1 MVQIK
6 TKGISS
12 FSLHILAM
20 ILMLCDHLWA
30 TLFPAQEWM
39 TCIGRVAF
47 PIFAFMIVEGFF
59 HTANVR
65 KYISRLFIFAIVS
78 DLWKLANLSV
88 PPKCSL
94 DFFDCIIIHNPNRKS
109 KSKRKM
115 VVNMASHRDNRAD

>member
-65 KYISRLFIFAIVS
+65 KYISRLF
-78 DLWKLANLSV
+78 
-88 PPKCSL
+88 
-94 DFFDCIIIHNPNRKS
+94 FDCIIIHNPNRKS